1 MSNTGA
7 QAPIDIHAVREPDPN
22 TQSTFVADD
31 TIPAGFSLRRLHAT
45 LKQQLR
51 TLRSASRSDR
61 IDVRA
66 LLQVV
71 SSCYERFDDERRGM
85 VRSMQLMSDEAR
97 VLGSDHGVGGLEHLR
112 VILDH
117 IKDVVITVGAEGA
130 IETVN
135 PMAERIFGYASSEI
149 FGRGLELL
157 LPEIAIGGT
166 VAEGL
171 ATLAAAC
178 DSSGAGMPSDEL
190 IARRKDGGR
199 FTAEI
204 AVSSARTGRA
214 QVYVVCLRDV
224 SERLNSER
232 QLRESEAR
240 FRTLVDNAPEAI
252 LVLDVDA
259 NRFVD
264 ANENATSFFGYARD
278 ALLSM
283 SPEDISADFQN
294 DGLPTVGPVRGYVD
308 RAMAGEPQTLEW
320 LHRHASG
327 QEVLCE
333 VRLVQLPSS
342 QGRLLRASITDIR
355 SRKRQELITHG
366 ERAVF
371 ECLASHSPLEQALQ
385 SIAHLIESV
394 YPRYRCAISLLS
406 PDRSSLRLMV
416 AASLPPRLRA
426 VLDDSAIDLRRG
438 TCAAALY
445 LGRAVVAAD
454 IATDPYSTER
464 RDILLEAGIRA
475 MWSVPIK
482 DAGGK
487 LLGSIAICSPS
498 TGSPDAAE
506 SELQAHAARLA
517 GIAVE
522 RSVAEE
528 ALRKSEARFRGL
540 FETVM
545 EGVFQTT
552 HDGQVT
558 SVNDALVRMLGYDSP
573 EELYA
578 LPSVAMLYW
587 KANDRRQLVH
597 ELLEH
602 GSVRA
607 REVALRR
614 RDGCQV
620 FALASIRAIH
630 DASGAIVSLEGTL
643 ADITER
649 KLAEQAVFAE
659 RDRAQVTLQSIG
671 DAVISTDAEGCVDYL
686 NPVAER
692 LTGWTL
698 GVARGRAVEEVLVL
712 VDESTRE
719 PLGGLLRRVLTDG
732 EATEPSDARVLV
744 NRHGQD
750 VAIQDSATPIRNRDG
765 KITGSVIVFS
775 DVTHERRLKRAL
787 SYQASHDA
795 LTGLINRREFDL
807 RLEMAV
813 ATAQRCKA
821 EFALLYVDL
830 DQFKLINDTCGH
842 SAGDR
847 LLRDITSVLQTRVR
861 AADTIARLG
870 GDEFG
875 VLLEN
880 CSIEQAEKV
889 AENVREAIHGY
900 RFSWA
905 DTKLSVGAS
914 IGVVQINDQTVSAA
928 AALSAADVACYAA
941 KDGGRNRVHV
951 YESDAGSNRHREMQW
966 VSRITRSVEDNR
978 LRLFSQEIVA
988 LASVSPIANYHELT
1002 VRLCDE
1008 SGTIVMPN
1016 EFIPA
1021 AERYN
1026 IMSMVDGWVVARAI
1040 ELLQG
1045 RLDRNQSLP
1054 MLAVNLSGTSLSNE
1068 DFLEFIVGR
1077 LADERIAGGLC
1088 FEITETAAVS
1098 SLANAV
1104 YFMRELKARGCR
1116 FALDDF
1122 GSGLSSFM
1130 YLKTLPVDFLK
1141 IDGQFIAQIERDSVD
1156 RSMVEA
1162 IAKVGEALD
1171 IETIAER
1178 VENEA
1183 TLDVLRAI
1191 GVDYVQGFHLQRPR
1205 PVADWLAD

>member
-1 MSNTGA
+1 MSKKA
-7 QAPIDIHAVREPDPN
+7 APAPLDILEVSDPN

-31 TIPAGFSLRRLHAT
+31 TIPAGFSLRRLHPS

-51 TLRSASRSDR
+51 TLRATARRDR

-66 LLQVV
+66 LLQAV
-71 SSCYERFDDERRGM
+71 SSCYDRFDDERRGM

-97 VLGSDHGVGGLEHLR
+97 VLGSDRGAAGLEQLQ

-117 IKDVVITVGAEGA
+117 IKDVVITVDAEGT

-135 PMAERIFGYASSEI
+135 PMAERVFGYAASEV
-149 FGRGLELL
+149 FGRRLDLL
-157 LPEIAIGGT
+157 LPEIAVGGT
-166 VAEGL
+166 VAESL

-190 IARRKDGGR
+190 SARREDGSQ

-214 QVYVVCLRDV
+214 HVYIVCLRDV
-224 SERLNSER
+224 SERLDSER

-240 FRTLVDNAPEAI
+240 FRTLVENAPEAI

-259 NRFVD
+259 NCFID
-264 ANENATSFFGYARD
+264 ANENATRFFGHARD

-283 SPEDISADFQN
+283 SPQDISADFQT
-294 DGLPTVGPVRGYVD
+294 DGLPTVGPVRGHIE
-308 RAMAGEPQTLEW
+308 RALAAEPQTFDW
-320 LHRHASG
+320 LHRNAQG

-333 VRLVQLPSS
+333 VRLVRLPSS
-342 QGRLLRASITDIR
+342 AGRLLRASITDIR
-355 SRKRQELITHG
+355 DRKRQELITRG

-371 ECLASHSPLEQALQ
+371 ECLASHAPLEQALG
-385 SIAHLIESV
+385 SIAELIESV
-394 YPRYRCAISLLS
+394 YPRFRCAVSLLS
-406 PDRSSLRLMV
+406 SDRTVTRLAY

-426 VLDDSAIDLRRG
+426 VLDNSPVDLERG

-445 LGRAVVAAD
+445 LGRPVLAAD
-454 IATDPYSTER
+454 VATDPHCVSR
-464 RDILLEAGIRA
+464 RDVLHDAGVRA

-482 DAGGK
+482 DANSR
-487 LLGSIAICSPS
+487 LLGSVAICSPV
-498 TGSPDAAE
+498 TGLPDEAE
-506 SELQAHAARLA
+506 VELHAHAARLA

-545 EGVFQTT
+545 EGVFQSTV
-552 HDGQVT
+552 DGQMT
-558 SVNDALVRMLGYDSP
+558 SVNDALVRMLGYDSA

-578 LPSVAMLYW
+578 LPSVEMLYW
-587 KANDRRQLVH
+587 KASERRLLVRDIA
-597 ELLEH
+597 ER

-607 REVALRR
+607 REIALRR
-614 RDGCQV
+614 RDGAQV
-620 FALASIRAIH
+620 FALASIRAVH
-630 DASGAIVSLEGTL
+630 DLAGAIVAFEGTL

-649 KLAEQAVFAE
+649 KRAEQAVFAE
-659 RDRAQVTLQSIG
+659 RDRAQITLQSIG
-671 DAVISTDAEGCVDYL
+671 DAVISTDADGHIDYL

-692 LTGWTL
+692 LTGWSL
-698 GVARGRAVEEVLVL
+698 AEARGAAVDQVLVL
-712 VDESTRE
+712 VDESTRAPVGE
-719 PLGGLLRRVLTDG
+719 LLRRVLTDG
-732 EATEPSDARVLV
+732 DAMQPSDARVLV
-744 NRHGQD
+744 NRQQHD
-750 VAIQDSATPIRNRDG
+750 IAIQDSATPIRNRDG
-765 KITGSVIVFS
+765 AITGSVIVFS

-787 SYQASHDA
+787 SFQASHDA

-813 ATAQRCKA
+813 ATARQVRTD
-821 EFALLYVDL
+821 FALLYVDL

-847 LLRDITSVLQTRVR
+847 LLRDITGLLQTRVR
-861 AADTIARLG
+861 AGDTIARLG

-889 AENVREAIHGY
+889 AEHIREAIQGY
-900 RFSWA
+900 RFNWTDS
-905 DTKLSVGAS
+905 KLSVGAS
-914 IGVVQINDQTVSAA
+914 IGVVQINAETVSAA
-928 AALSAADVACYAA
+928 TALSAADVACYAA
-941 KDGGRNRVHV
+941 KDSGRNRVHV
-951 YESDAGSNRHREMQW
+951 YETDAGSNRHREMQW
-966 VSRITRSVEDNR
+966 VSRITQGVEENR
-978 LRLFSQEIVA
+978 LRLFSQQIVA
-988 LASVSPIANYHELT
+988 LGATEPLPDYHELT

-1040 ELLQG
+1040 ELLQAG
-1045 RLDRNQSLP
+1045 IARDATLP
-1054 MLAVNLSGTSLSNE
+1054 VLAVNLSGTSLSNE

-1077 LADERIAGGLC
+1077 LDDERIARALC

-1098 SLANAV
+1098 NLANAV

-1130 YLKTLPVDFLK
+1130 YLKTLPVDYLK
-1141 IDGQFIAQIERDSVD
+1141 IDGQFIAQVARDSVD

-1162 IAKVGEALD
+1162 IAKVGEALG

-1183 TLDVLRAI
+1183 TLTVLREI

-1205 PVADWLAD
+1205 PIEEWFVR

>member
-1 MSNTGA
+1 MSKKGA
-7 QAPIDIHAVREPDPN
+7 RASHDIVAVPDPN

-31 TIPAGFSLRRLHAT
+31 TIPAGFSLRRLHPL
-45 LKQQLR
+45 LKEQLR
-51 TLRSASRSDR
+51 SLRSASRTDR

-66 LLQVV
+66 LLQLI
-71 SSCYERFDDERRGM
+71 SSCYDGIDDERRGM

-97 VLGSDHGVGGLEHLR
+97 ALGADRGVAGLEHLQ

-117 IKDVVITVGAEGA
+117 IKDVVITVDAEGT

-135 PMAERIFGYASSEI
+135 PMAERVFGYASSEI
-149 FGRGLELL
+149 FGRRLDLL
-157 LPEIAIGGT
+157 LPEIAVGGT

-171 ATLAAAC
+171 ATLAAAS

-190 IARRKDGGR
+190 LARRKDGGR

-214 QVYVVCLRDV
+214 HVYVVCLRDI
-224 SERLNSER
+224 SERLDSER

-259 NRFVD
+259 NCFVD
-264 ANENATSFFGYARD
+264 ANENATRFFGHARES
-278 ALLSM
+278 LLSM
-283 SPEDISADFQN
+283 SPDDISADFQS
-294 DGLPTVGPVRGYVD
+294 DGLPTVGPKRGYIEQALAD
-308 RAMAGEPQTLEW
+308 EPQTFEW
-320 LHRHASG
+320 LHRDGRG

-333 VRLVQLPSS
+333 VRLVRLPSS
-342 QGRLLRASITDIR
+342 AGRLLRASITDIR
-355 SRKRQELITHG
+355 SRKRQELITQG

-371 ECLASHSPLEQALQ
+371 ECLASHAPLAQALA
-385 SIAHLIESV
+385 SIAQLIESV

-406 PDRSSLRLMV
+406 ADRATV
-416 AASLPPRLRA
+416 QVVAAASLPPRLRA
-426 VLDDSAIDLRRG
+426 VLDNSPVDLQRG

-445 LGRAVVAAD
+445 LGRPVLAAD
-454 IATDPYSTER
+454 VATDPHSAAR
-464 RDILLEAGIRA
+464 REVLLDAGVRA

-482 DAGGK
+482 DASGR
-487 LLGSIAICSPS
+487 LLGSVAICSPAA
-498 TGSPDAAE
+498 GLPDAAE
-506 SELQAHAARLA
+506 TELQEHAVRLA
-517 GIAVE
+517 GIAIE

-528 ALRKSEARFRGL
+528 ALRASEARFRGL

-545 EGVFQTT
+545 EGVFQSTYE
-552 HDGQVT
+552 GQMT
-558 SVNDALVRMLGYDSP
+558 SVNEAMVRMLGYDSA

-578 LPSVAMLYW
+578 LPSVEMLYW
-587 KANDRRQLVH
+587 RANDRRQLIR
-597 ELLEH
+597 EIAER

-614 RDGCQV
+614 RDGGQV
-620 FALASIRAIH
+620 FALASIRAVY
-630 DASGAIVSLEGTL
+630 DVAGAIVAFEGTL

-649 KLAEQAVFAE
+649 KRAEQAVFAE

-671 DAVISTDAEGCVDYL
+671 DAVISTDADGRIDYL

-692 LTGWTL
+692 LTGWSL
-698 GVARGRAVEEVLVL
+698 AEARGAPVDEVLVL
-712 VDESTRE
+712 VDESSRA
-719 PLGGLLRRVLTDG
+719 PQAALLGRVLTNG
-732 EATEPSDARVLV
+732 EAMQPSDARVLV
-744 NRHGQD
+744 NRQEQD
-750 VAIQDSATPIRNRDG
+750 VAIQDSASPIRNRDG
-765 KITGSVIVFS
+765 QITGSVIVFS

-813 ATAQRCKA
+813 ATARHNQA

-847 LLRDITSVLQTRVR
+847 LLRDITGLLQTRVR

-889 AENVREAIHGY
+889 AENVREAIHDY
-900 RFSWA
+900 RFNWS
-905 DTKLSVGAS
+905 DSKLSVGAS
-914 IGVVQINDQTVSAA
+914 IGVVQINSDTVSAA

-951 YESDAGSNRHREMQW
+951 YETDAGSNRHREMQW
-966 VSRITRSVEDNR
+966 VSRITRGVEENR
-978 LRLFSQEIVA
+978 LRLFSQQIVA
-988 LASVSPIANYHELT
+988 LGSARPIADFHELT
-1002 VRLCDE
+1002 VRLRDE
-1008 SGTIVMPN
+1008 TGSIVMPN

-1040 ELLQG
+1040 ELLHK
-1045 RLDRNQSLP
+1045 RIARNEP
-1054 MLAVNLSGTSLSNE
+1054 VPVLAVNLSGTTLSNE
-1068 DFLEFIVGR
+1068 DFLEFLITR
-1077 LADERIAGGLC
+1077 LADERLARGLC

-1141 IDGQFIAQIERDSVD
+1141 IDGQFIAQVERDSVD

-1162 IAKVGEALD
+1162 IAKVGEALG

-1178 VENEA
+1178 VETA
-1183 TLDVLRAI
+1183 GTLDVLRGI
-1191 GVDYVQGFHLQRPR
+1191 GVDYVQGFHLQHPR
-1205 PVADWLAD
+1205 AVEEWLD